1 MIFTIFDRKI
11 KHKMLKTIIVDD
23 EDHVRV
29 TLDRILKKHCP
40 HVKIIGEAGN
50 VLQAYDLIL
59 QKQPDLILL
68 DIHLGDGSG
77 FDLIRKFENPG
88 FKIIFITAYDQY
100 ALQAF
105 RVSAVDFILKPV
117 NPELLTEAVFRAQ
130 NMVQNELRIK
140 LDALESNLHPE
151 NRHKRKIVIRT
162 HDKIY
167 LEEMEQ
173 ITHLESDGTY
183 TKIFTIDSNT
193 ILTSKP
199 LKDYE
204 EMLNGFGF
212 FRLHRS
218 FIINLFHIRRFDKNE
233 GGFVVLTNGHQIPVA
248 SRKRDELLELFE
260 EFIK

>member
-1 MIFTIFDRKI
+1 MIFPIFDRKI
-11 KHKMLKTIIVDD
+11 KQKMLKTIIVDD
-23 EDHVRV
+23 EEHVRE
-29 TLDRILKKHCP
+29 TLIRLLAKHCP
-40 HVKIIGEAGN
+40 LVKVAGEAES
-50 VLQAYDLIL
+50 VHQAFEMIVRTH
-59 QKQPDLILL
+59 PDLVLL
-68 DIHLGDGSG
+68 DIHLGDGTG
-77 FDLIRKFENPG
+77 FDLLRMFDLPD
-88 FKIIFITAYDQY
+88 FRVIFITAHDEY
-100 ALQAF
+100 AIQAF
-105 RVSAVDFILKPV
+105 RVSAVDFILKPI
-117 NPELLTEAVFRAQ
+117 NPDLLAEAVFRAQ

-151 NRHKRKIVIRT
+151 NRHKRKIIIRT